1 MRYWGISALSHDAS
15 LTVVQDD
22 EVLFAAHSERY
33 SRVKNDP
40 LLARGLLAEA
50 LTYGPPD
57 AIAWYERP
65 IRKKFRHAR
74 AGQWAYARSRADVPR
89 LYLRTLDLPFRMP
102 RIEYA
107 DHHHSHAAG
116 GFATSAFTEA
126 AVIVADAIGEFRT
139 FTIGQYSA
147 DGRYTTLHHRSYP
160 DSLGLLYSA
169 FTRRCGYR
177 PNEDEYIVMGLAAHG
192 EPRYADDIYEEL
204 LDARPPSF
212 RLKLNPHRGIGNWLP
227 AASAEDL
234 AASIQRVTE
243 NLMLDA
249 ARWARSRT
257 GSRNLVLSGGIALNC
272 VANAKLARD
281 AGFEHIWIFPNPGDA
296 GSSVGAV
303 AAVAGRR
310 LRWPGPYLGTAIP
323 GEYPVRDLVR
333 ELLTRGMAGVACGRA
348 EFGPRA
354 LGNRSLLADPRLADM
369 KDRVNLV
376 KGREPFRPFAPV
388 VRVERAHELF
398 DLPVPVS
405 PFMQF
410 TARCL
415 APDEYAAIVHQ
426 DGTSRVQTV
435 DRAAHPGL
443 YAVLEMWEEKT
454 GCPVLLNT
462 SLNSRG
468 EPLLNSAEDVA
479 AFSTRTGLPV
489 YPARAERP

>member
-1 MRYWGISALSHDAS
+1 MRYWGIAALSHDAS
-15 LTVVQDD
+15 LAVVEDD

-33 SRVKNDP
+33 TRVKNDP
-40 LLARGLLAEA
+40 LLARPLLAEA

-65 IRKKFRHAR
+65 MLKKARHVR
-74 AGQWAYARSRADVPR
+74 AGQWADAKSRADIPR
-89 LYLRTLDLPFRMP
+89 LYLRTLGLPFREP

-116 GFATSAFTEA
+116 GFATSTFAEA

-139 FTIGQYSA
+139 FTIGHYSA

-169 FTRRCGYR
+169 FARRCGYR
-177 PNEDEYIVMGLAAHG
+177 PNEDEYIVMGLAAYG
-192 EPRYADDIYEEL
+192 EPRYADAIYQEL
-204 LDARPPSF
+204 LEVRPPSF
-212 RLKLNPHRGIGNWLP
+212 RLKMNPHRGIGNWLP
-227 AASAEDL
+227 AASTEDL

-249 ARWARSRT
+249 ARWARNRT

-272 VANAKLARD
+272 VVNAKLARD
-281 AGFEHIWIFPNPGDA
+281 AGFENIWIFPNPGDA

-303 AAVAGRR
+303 AAITGRR

-323 GEYPVRDLVR
+323 GEYPVRDLVK
-333 ELLTRGMAGVACGRA
+333 ELAASGMAGVACGQA

-354 LGNRSLLADPRLADM
+354 LGNRSLLADPRPAGM

-388 VRVERAHELF
+388 VRVERARELF
-398 DLPVPVS
+398 DLPVSAS

-410 TARCL
+410 TARCR
-415 APDEYAAIVHQ
+415 APDEYAAIVHH

-443 YAVLEMWEEKT
+443 YALLEAWEEKT

-468 EPLLNSAEDVA
+468 EPLLNSAEDVT
-479 AFSTRTGLPV
+479 AFSARTGLPV
-489 YPARAERP
+489 YPVHEGHS

>member
-1 MRYWGISALSHDAS
+1 MRHWGVSALSHDAS
-15 LTVVQDD
+15 LAVVQDG
-22 EVLFAAHSERY
+22 EVVFAAHSERY

-40 LLARGLLAEA
+40 FLAPGLLAEA

-65 IRKKFRHAR
+65 MLKKARHVRAR
-74 AGQWAYARSRADVPR
+74 QWADARSRADIPR
-89 LYLRTLDLPFRMP
+89 RYLRTLGLPVRLP
-102 RIEYA
+102 AIDYA
-107 DHHHSHAAG
+107 GHHDSHAAG
-116 GFATSAFTEA
+116 GFATSGFDEA

-139 FTIGQYSA
+139 FTIGHFMPG
-147 DGRYTTLHHRSYP
+147 GRYAKLHRRSYP

-177 PNEDEYIVMGLAAHG
+177 PNEDEYIVMGLAAYG
-192 EPRYADDIYEEL
+192 EPRYTAAIYEDL
-204 LDARPPSF
+204 LEVAPPSF

-227 AASAEDL
+227 QASAEDL

-243 NLMLDA
+243 DLMVSA
-249 ARWARSRT
+249 ARWARGHT

-272 VANAKLARD
+272 VANALVARD
-281 AGFEHIWIFPNPGDA
+281 AGFENVWIFPNPGDA

-303 AAVAGRR
+303 AAVTGDR
-310 LRWPGPYLGTAIP
+310 LRWPGPYLGTAL
-323 GEYPVRDLVR
+323 GGDYPVEALVR
-333 ELLTRGMAGVACGRA
+333 ELVARGTVGVASGRA

-354 LGNRSLLADPRLADM
+354 LGNRSLLADPRPPDM
-369 KDRVNLV
+369 KDRVNQI

-410 TARCL
+410 TARCR
-415 APDEYAAIVHQ
+415 APGEYAAVVHR

-443 YAVLEMWEEKT
+443 YALLEMWEERT

-468 EPLLNSAEDVA
+468 EPLLNSAGDVA
-479 AFSTRTGLPV
+479 AFSARTGLPV
-489 YPARAERP
+489 Y